1 MKVKR
6 DIREARKKYLLYA
19 IRLRELSAPCG
30 NESKKQLDK
39 MRKDQRTL
47 YEKWRFYDGFIKTSE
62 RFDKKD
68 VSEIY

>member
-30 NESKKQLDK
+30 SETKKQLDK
-39 MRKDQRTL
+39 MRKDQRVL

-62 RFDKKD
+62 RLDKKD
-68 VSEIY
+68 ISEIY